1 MRVLIV
7 DDEKDTLRTLERFLD
22 QCNVEIL
29 PLTDSVE
36 AAQEIITQHFDA
48 MILDVNMPSPDGLE
62 LTRLARRSFV
72 NRKTPIGLITGYDD
86 LETRQKGSDA
96 RATCFIGKPVTQDK
110 IRSIVQLLLGSASSH
125 QRTRARLPFRTQVN
139 CRWSC
144 AGVQS
149 LLAESLDLGQG
160 GMLLK
165 PSGGLKVGQ
174 EVELEF
180 QIPLLSRPLL
190 IHAKAVRFEQ
200 PGQVGIQFLD
210 STDRDYEA
218 VESYIAQRL
227 QE

>member
-1 MRVLIV
+1 MPVLIV
-7 DDEKDTLRTLERFLD
+7 DDEKDTLRAIVCFLERSA
-22 QCNVEIL
+22 VEIL

-36 AAQEIITQHFDA
+36 AARHITTQPFDA
-48 MILDVNMPSPDGLE
+48 MIMDVNMPSPDGLE

-72 NRKTPIGLITGYDD
+72 NRRTPIGLMTGYDD

-96 RATCFIGKPVTQDK
+96 HATCFAGKPVTPDK
-110 IRSIVQLLLGSASSH
+110 IRSVVQLLLGSVSSY

-139 CRWSC
+139 CRWNC
-144 AGVQS
+144 AGVRS

-160 GMLLK
+160 GMLLG

-174 EVELEF
+174 EIELEF
-180 QIPLLSRPLL
+180 QIPSIVRPLL

-200 PGQVGIQFLD
+200 PGQIGVQFLD

-218 VESYIAQRL
+218 VQSYIAQRL
-227 QE
+227 QK